1 MANTGTQASQIRDL
15 LVERLEAYDPTLDL
29 SENGSIYGQVVAP
42 VFEALSIDPFDT
54 DIEDFLITRLRQ
66 EFPSISA
73 QNGDAIV
80 DIVVRPL
87 QLMLEAFKR
96 EIQIIRTGQS
106 VRNAEQMR
114 TVDAEDLAANFFVT
128 RKTGSRA
135 TGTVRIFFA
144 NPTFV
149 SILADVRFDAGG
161 LGFFPI
167 TPQFFRPEIVAAQRS
182 GQLYYVDIGVIAED
196 VGDAFNIEPEQIST
210 VSGIGSAIRVTNLV
224 GFSNGSDEETGPE
237 LLARTQTALTERSLN
252 TRRGIRARL
261 FSEFP
266 GIRNIEVV
274 GFGDPE
280 MQRDKITGAGGSDVI
295 CSGMSFI
302 LGRYMFLLSMFE
314 NKGRDGNRRIRDGGS
329 IDLNFWQ
336 FLYGTQAIAENQ
348 RFTVEEV
355 LYESSGDLE
364 GIPTIYLLRLNQAPE
379 VDAPPGAMIPGLL
392 PAVFAS
398 AYDRAEIRI
407 SGIPGGITN
416 PDDADEIVVRDDQV
430 HIGGHYDVFV
440 RPSQSSSTSS
450 VLSSASSEVSVLEGT
465 TLCTISKDEIP
476 ATLKEY
482 GALENKVNARLRLTF
497 SRSSVPVFIEG
508 EVIRLYNSS
517 TATKEMDTGAIAVD
531 VNNTDQ
537 YIDLVGNTR
546 DNEWTQY
553 TEIIGESSGAIG
565 TITSVEQ
572 TLWADYGVTRGM
584 TLTIIDSPDSGTY
597 KIMDV
602 QGPELVLDS
611 AMTVLGSDYRFRV
624 VDEVVVDAF
633 EPRAPLYPFAGQAAN
648 DLDMVIGSATVRTSV
663 DLISYGATEG
673 ATIEVLDGPNVGVY
687 EITGF
692 DAALRGRAPI
702 LDTVMPSTDANASFR
717 LFAAGSGLSRPLV
730 RVSPQG
736 MVVQDAQGQS
746 TGYAVP
752 PALPVGARAV
762 ESFSGARESYR
773 GLNGFVMPD
782 AGQNWAPTSHVRLV
796 AYDVD
801 SATGAVSN
809 GSGLR
814 SPDGTILQADMK
826 TITQYSGRPGTC
838 ITDECLPSDDDY
850 VAVITLAQDASGTSG
865 HALQNHLSI
874 NLPTEVTDF
883 LGEIRSWLTSL
894 TEDFGLGDDFRSF
907 FDLFAPFTLD
917 PIDASHSIIAQYEIL
932 IPKALFDNCNNTFIA
947 APEFDWKGAF
957 SDETTFVRAMEDYNN
972 GELRNTPAALSRAK
986 SGDILTV
993 SHGANA
999 GSYVIDKVYT
1009 YKLYH
1014 GGSIVTAD
1022 SSSGTPD
1029 YLDDRVA
1036 YTFAIVK
1043 IKNEF
1048 PVNPYQGLSDFFPAS
1063 TSSGGLSLSGP
1074 TFNVSAS
1081 VSTGPTAGD
1090 TVNPW
1095 EIVQESFTWL
1105 FKTLDSA
1112 GYTVP
1117 SELVVSPESVL
1128 KKITAGFFDDY
1139 VVGSPTAEQIARLY
1153 FTEPTSVTAYGP
1165 SACLGY
1171 SWNEE
1176 VTEAASITGAVV
1188 TLPLTSAAGKTLT
1201 CIIEKGLSRET
1212 LTATVSAEIS
1222 ETTDIEELQ
1231 TLLQDA
1237 LDTSE
1242 GRVLVTVTGVQTSR
1256 ISAFGGLPIPSVTVT
1271 LTSVVQGEGT
1281 YLSAVAGD
1289 AEDGF
1294 RHLGFTDDG
1303 IPFYEAYLNLGSA
1316 AYAVDSLDRTQTEFR
1331 ATVTVLLGSATFAGS
1346 VGTIGNPSIGDTVT
1360 QGSTNATIRGVIYS
1374 TADGV
1379 VTLLVDATL
1388 NTADAVTI
1396 NGTAVS
1402 APSSVSAASTFTE
1415 IDIAGATAE
1424 GGAPPT
1430 GTTHVDP
1437 QIDDPTQWASSPAL
1451 LLADLSEAT
1460 PTSIYAGLGGLSGT
1474 EITEFIKKCVID
1486 RFVGGLTSYPSFEFS
1501 EIGSTVFGTFD
1512 FSLSFEAVDSA
1523 TGIDLSMT
1531 LTPGDSG
1538 FLQSIE
1544 FARSTGSSN
1553 GNWVTTGSTATL
1565 NASSTAATFDSVNYA
1580 DLELSGSSTSGT
1592 TTISW
1597 GGVPGTKEEATS
1609 LYSAASYVTP
1619 SHGILDH
1626 HVICRELNA
1635 LEFVRVGSG
1644 GNDVVQFFVP
1654 ETIPP
1659 GTAITVGGS
1668 ATVAVRYLSPLDS
1681 ATLAAPLV
1689 GVASLS
1695 AVAPTLQRFFE
1706 IESVDYGTS
1715 SPGELQERMH
1725 HPHAPTLLS
1734 VPSGAEELLFTATA
1748 TELPQQVFPGAT
1760 REGRTLPNELPRDSA
1775 LGAHYAEATAFKV
1788 LPSDP
1793 LLPSFL
1799 TGGVRAGSDFLHVY
1813 EQRRLLETAT
1823 TGSESVPAKQD
1834 RVVAVTM
1841 QVGSSVLRIPSLNY
1855 GSSEF
1860 SFLSPS
1866 SDLDTDTVRPGDYV
1880 FIEEGDGASGYRIT
1894 EVGDTYISIDSPMPI
1909 TTRHIYRSGNEGS
1922 IEETDTFTDLNA
1934 PFIQDDVGRYLTMY
1948 LSDYPGVDG
1957 SYQILS
1963 VSSDGATV
1971 TLDRDAFPVTET
1983 GIHWSVVKAPIDEVE
1998 ESSIDGGSEL
2008 VGVRPIRI
2016 YSGVPSQWRVVYV
2029 HASTERSSS
2038 YLLCAYDGGMLKTP
2052 YEQQRNL
2059 ETYGPIRG
2067 YKQPYEVV
2075 RPHVVHMSSTE
2086 MKAQGTENGLYY
2098 MDLRA
2103 QSLGGRPVYNLPKDT
2118 ILTPVFG
2125 TYESDGYRMQVVDPL
2140 YSYSAAEQCKIYFS
2154 PSFLPDDLD
2163 DTLENRIPL
2172 NGAGFLVTHEF
2183 SSDVGRVQ
2191 ALLSSNLN
2199 RILCADP
2206 LARHFL
2212 PSFVYLD
2219 ISATGGNR
2227 AKMALEIANYINGLE
2242 PEDVL
2247 DVSELEKF
2255 LHSNNVGSYRHPII
2269 LQIVTHDLDRRRVL
2283 TRSTDRIGNVEN
2295 DFNGSHRTTF
2305 YIPGTPVTTDTAGIG
2320 QERIL
2325 VSSEVN
2331 NG

>member
-29 SENGSIYGQVVAP
+29 SENGSVYGQVVAP
-42 VFEALSIDPFDT
+42 IFEALSIDPFDT

-80 DIVVRPL
+80 DIVIRPL
-87 QLMLEAFKR
+87 QLLLESFKR
-96 EIQIIRTGQS
+96 EIQIIRAGQS

-128 RKTGSRA
+128 RRTGSRA

-196 VGDAFNIEPEQIST
+196 VGDAFNIEPEQISS
-210 VSGIGSAIRVTNLV
+210 VSGIGSAIRVTNLT
-224 GFSNGSDEETGPE
+224 GFSNGSDDETGPE
-237 LLARTQTALTERSLN
+237 LLARTQSSLTERSLN

-295 CSGMSFI
+295 ASGMSFI

-314 NKGRDGNRRIRDGGS
+314 NKGRDGKRRIRDGGS

-336 FLYGTQAIAENQ
+336 FLYGTQAVAENQ
-348 RFTVEEV
+348 RFTIEEV

-364 GIPTIYLLRLNQAPE
+364 GIPTIYLLRLNQAPDVE
-379 VDAPPGAMIPGLL
+379 APPGAMIPGLL

-450 VLSSASSEVSVLEGT
+450 TLSSASSEVSVLEGT

-476 ATLKEY
+476 ATLKDY
-482 GALENKVNARLRLTF
+482 GSLENKVNARLRLSF
-497 SRSSVPVFIEG
+497 SRSTSAVFIEG
-508 EVIRLYNSS
+508 EVIRLYDSATS
-517 TATKEMDTGAIAVD
+517 TREMDTGAVALN

-537 YIDLVGNTR
+537 YVDLVGNTL

-553 TEIIGESSGAIG
+553 AEIIGESSGAVG
-565 TITSVEQ
+565 TITAVEQ
-572 TLWADYGVTRGM
+572 TLWENYGVTRGM
-584 TLTIIDSPDSGTY
+584 TLTIIDSPDAGTY

-602 QGPELVLDS
+602 QGPDLVLDS
-611 AMTVLGSDYRFRV
+611 AMTVLGGDYRFRV

-633 EPRAPLYPFAGQAAN
+633 DPRAPLYPFAGQSAN
-648 DLDMVIGSATVRTSV
+648 DLNMVIGSATVRTSV
-663 DLISYGATEG
+663 DLISYGAAEG
-673 ATIEVLDGPNVGVY
+673 ATLEVLDGPNVGIY
-687 EITGF
+687 QIAGF
-692 DAALRGRAPI
+692 DPVLRGRGPI
-702 LDTVMPSTDANASFR
+702 LESVMPSTDANASFR

-730 RVSPQG
+730 RISPQG
-736 MVVQDAQGQS
+736 MIVQDAQGQS

-782 AGQNWAPTSHVRLV
+782 AGRNWAPTSHVRLV
-796 AYDVD
+796 AYEVD
-801 SATGAVSN
+801 NATGAVSN
-809 GSGLR
+809 PSSGSR

-838 ITDECLPSDDDY
+838 ISDECLPSDDDY
-850 VAVITLAQDASGTSG
+850 VAVVTLAQDTSG
-865 HALQNHLSI
+865 SSGHVLQNHLSI

-883 LGEIRSWLTSL
+883 LGEIRAWLISL

-917 PIDASHSIIAQYEIL
+917 PVGASHSIIAQYEIL

-947 APEFDWKGAF
+947 TPEFDWKSAF
-957 SDETTFVRAMEDYNN
+957 SDETTFASAMDAYNN

-986 SGDILTV
+986 SGDILTIPD
-993 SHGANA
+993 GANA

-1022 SSSGTPD
+1022 ASSGTPD

-1036 YTFAIVK
+1036 YTFAIVT

-1048 PVNPYQGLSDFFPAS
+1048 PVNPYQGLSDFFPVSAS
-1063 TSSGGLSLSGP
+1063 YGGLSLSGP
-1074 TFNVSAS
+1074 SFNVSAI
-1081 VSTGPTAGD
+1081 VSSGPTAGD
-1090 TVNPW
+1090 TMNPW

-1105 FKTLDSA
+1105 FQTLDTA

-1117 SELVVSPESVL
+1117 SELVVTPESVL

-1165 SACLGY
+1165 SSCEHY
-1171 SWNEE
+1171 SWVERTASLSVTGSRITLPLPALSGKVAEIITIVAGERVSLSETLTEDIAAETDPEAFVVLLQSLLDPLETSVRFSAEEIETSLSPARSFKLQATVPSPSTDSTITVISSDQGDGFRYLGFGDSEGLEVFFEATSARNDIETTITPTLECSIYWFATPIAADILPGTTIDVEDGSGGVLSTFTSLLFARFNTASAIVLDRSDFQPIPAGAQITIGSSSYTLGRADVRSDGLAYTGESVTLTGPTPPTLNLHSQFNSSSTALTTQQIQLSLHDWMETSSPVGPGRSVNEDPTLLHDLFSAMSVSASG
-1176 VTEAASITGAVV
+1176 VTVTFTGGVKSGGTSVLTIATSTVDNAGTTYAQNLRDSLPASITVTDPFSTTVGSAVSGIPSGLSVLDLDLIPTSMLLSEANARNTVIAANATSVLNEVVQFVAMPTYPYLRAKFLIPGDEITNELKILSVGLRESPTSLNPVVGAPVDSEAFGNAVV
-1188 TLPLTSAAGKTLT
+1188 T
-1201 CIIEKGLSRET
+1201 I
-1212 LTATVSAEIS
+1212 
-1222 ETTDIEELQ
+1222 
-1231 TLLQDA
+1231 
-1237 LDTSE
+1237 
-1242 GRVLVTVTGVQTSR
+1242 
-1256 ISAFGGLPIPSVTVT
+1256 
-1271 LTSVVQGEGT
+1271 GE
-1281 YLSAVAGD
+1281 
-1289 AEDGF
+1289 
-1294 RHLGFTDDG
+1294 
-1303 IPFYEAYLNLGSA
+1303 
-1316 AYAVDSLDRTQTEFR
+1316 TQTR
-1331 ATVTVLLGSATFAGS
+1331 MLH
-1346 VGTIGNPSIGDTVT
+1346 P
-1360 QGSTNATIRGVIYS
+1360 
-1374 TADGV
+1374 
-1379 VTLLVDATL
+1379 
-1388 NTADAVTI
+1388 
-1396 NGTAVS
+1396 
-1402 APSSVSAASTFTE
+1402 AP
-1415 IDIAGATAE
+1415 
-1424 GGAPPT
+1424 
-1430 GTTHVDP
+1430 
-1437 QIDDPTQWASSPAL
+1437 
-1451 LLADLSEAT
+1451 
-1460 PTSIYAGLGGLSGT
+1460 
-1474 EITEFIKKCVID
+1474 
-1486 RFVGGLTSYPSFEFS
+1486 
-1501 EIGSTVFGTFD
+1501 
-1512 FSLSFEAVDSA
+1512 
-1523 TGIDLSMT
+1523 
-1531 LTPGDSG
+1531 
-1538 FLQSIE
+1538 
-1544 FARSTGSSN
+1544 
-1553 GNWVTTGSTATL
+1553 
-1565 NASSTAATFDSVNYA
+1565 
-1580 DLELSGSSTSGT
+1580 
-1592 TTISW
+1592 
-1597 GGVPGTKEEATS
+1597 
-1609 LYSAASYVTP
+1609 
-1619 SHGILDH
+1619 
-1626 HVICRELNA
+1626 
-1635 LEFVRVGSG
+1635 
-1644 GNDVVQFFVP
+1644 
-1654 ETIPP
+1654 
-1659 GTAITVGGS
+1659 
-1668 ATVAVRYLSPLDS
+1668 
-1681 ATLAAPLV
+1681 
-1689 GVASLS
+1689 
-1695 AVAPTLQRFFE
+1695 
-1706 IESVDYGTS
+1706 
-1715 SPGELQERMH
+1715 
-1725 HPHAPTLLS
+1725 PTLLS
-1734 VPSGAEELLFTATA
+1734 VPSGAEELLFVATA
-1748 TELPQQVFPGAT
+1748 TERAQQVFPGAT
-1760 REGRTLPNELPRDSA
+1760 REGRTLPTGLPRDSR
-1775 LGAHYAEATAFKV
+1775 LESHYTGATAFKV
-1788 LPSDP
+1788 LPSDA

-1834 RVVAVTM
+1834 RVAVVTM
-1841 QVGSSVLRIPSLNY
+1841 QVGSSILRIPSLTY
-1855 GSSEF
+1855 GTSEF

-1866 SDLDTDTVRPGDYV
+1866 SNLDTDVVRAGDYV
-1880 FIEEGDGASGYRIT
+1880 FIEEGDGATGYRIT
-1894 EVGDTYISIDSPMPI
+1894 EVGDNYLSVDSPMPI

-1922 IEETDTFTDLNA
+1922 IQETRTLQSVAGHFV
-1934 PFIQDDVGRYLTMY
+1934 QDDVGRYLTIY

-1957 SYQILS
+1957 SYQITA
-1963 VSSDGATV
+1963 VSTDGSTV
-1971 TLDRDAFPVTET
+1971 TLDMDSDFPVTET
-1983 GIHWSVVKAPIDEVE
+1983 GVHWSVVKAPIDEVE
-1998 ESSIDGGSEL
+1998 ESSIDGGTEL

-2016 YSGVPSQWRVVYV
+2016 YSGTPSEWRVVYV

-2038 YLLCAYDGGMLKTP
+2038 YLLCAYDGGRLRVS
-2052 YEQQRNL
+2052 YEDQRNL

-2067 YKQPYEVV
+2067 YKQPYEIV

-2163 DTLENRIPL
+2163 DTLENRIAL
-2172 NGAGFLVTHEF
+2172 NGAGFLVKHEF

-2305 YIPGTPVTTDTAGIG
+2305 YIPGTPVTSDTAGVG

-2325 VSSEVN
+2325 ISSGVN